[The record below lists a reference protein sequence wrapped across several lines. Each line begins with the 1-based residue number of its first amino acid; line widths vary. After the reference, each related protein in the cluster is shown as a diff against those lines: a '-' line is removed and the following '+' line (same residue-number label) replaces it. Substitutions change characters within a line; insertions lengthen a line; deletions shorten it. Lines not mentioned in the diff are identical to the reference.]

1 MPKLVNRAK
10 MTTATTGTGTLT
22 LGSAL
27 AGYQT
32 FAAAGLMNADTVSY
46 VIEDGAAWEI
56 GTGVYSASGPTLS
69 RAVLESSNSGSAIS
83 LTGAAVVYVT
93 AIASDFVSN
102 VDGGSAA
109 SVYTATQSIDGG
121 TANG

>member
-1 MPKLVNRAK
+1 MN
-10 MTTATTGTGTLT
+10 TATLGTGTIT

-27 AGYQT
+27 TGYQT
-32 FAAAGLMNADTVSY
+32 FAAAGLMNGDTVSY

-56 GTGVYSASGPTLS
+56 GTGVYSSSGPSLS

-83 LTGAAVVYVT
+83 LTGAAVVYIT
-93 AIASDFVSN
+93 TIASDFVSN